1 MDWTPL
7 LLSAKLALWT
17 MLLIPLIASPLASL
31 LAFGR
36 FKGKSFLDAVITL
49 PMVMPPTVLGFALLV
64 VMGPKGVAGAAW
76 EDLTGGRLVFS
87 FAGILIASLIFNLPF
102 AVQPLR
108 ASLEKLDPRLL
119 ESAAI
124 LGLSPVAA
132 FFRIVIPNCLGGLAA
147 ASILVFAHSLGEF
160 GVILMV
166 GGSIPGETQVASIAI
181 FEAVEALRFN
191 DAFMMSA
198 ALVPICFAVLM
209 IINKINARKV

>member
-1 MDWTPL
+1 MDWSPL
-7 LLSAKLALWT
+7 LLSAKLAFWT
-17 MLLIPLIASPLASL
+17 MLLIPVFASPLASL
-31 LAFGR
+31 LAFGKFR
-36 FKGKSFLDAVITL
+36 GKSLLDSVITL

-64 VMGPKGVAGAAW
+64 VMGPRGAAGALW
-76 EDLTGGRLVFS
+76 EDMTGERLVFS

-124 LGLSPVAA
+124 LGLSPVAT
-132 FFRIVIPNCLGGLAA
+132 FFRIVLPNCLGGLAA

-181 FEAVEALRFN
+181 FEAVESLRFN
-191 DAFMMSA
+191 DAFLMSA
-198 ALVPICFAVLM
+198 ALVPVCFAVLM
-209 IINKINARKV
+209 IINKINARQS